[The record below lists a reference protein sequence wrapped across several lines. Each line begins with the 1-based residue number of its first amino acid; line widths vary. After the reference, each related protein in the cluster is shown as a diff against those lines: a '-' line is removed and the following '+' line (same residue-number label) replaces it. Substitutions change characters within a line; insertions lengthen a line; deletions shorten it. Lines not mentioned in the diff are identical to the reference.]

1 MNSKF
6 KKIMAYSL
14 STALIVTSCFTMG
27 LSKKTSQVKADETA
41 NTTSYEAVK
50 SFDFSSGTQDG
61 QQRDSK
67 VPIYHKQ

>member
-41 NTTSYEAVK
+41 NL
-50 SFDFSSGTQDG
+50 
-61 QQRDSK
+61 QRGHFFGNFFHTGWIASWLSDCK
-67 VPIYHKQ
+67 MRF